1 MTGAG
6 RVVGLILVII
16 GIAICL
22 IGSLVSITS
31 VQAAGESGNV
41 GGMVLGIAFSALPAL
56 LFVGTG
62 VYLFARGRAE
72 QQEYAEV
79 AKQKQVLNMVM
90 TQGKVSIADIALEMG
105 MSVDQVKAWVYDL
118 VGKGLF
124 SGYVNW
130 NDGILYSKQAS
141 QIREGGKCPN
151 CGGQLTLGGKGI
163 VTCQY
168 CGTDIF
174 LAQ

>member
-1 MTGAG
+1 
-6 RVVGLILVII
+6 
-16 GIAICL
+16 
-22 IGSLVSITS
+22 
-31 VQAAGESGNV
+31 
-41 GGMVLGIAFSALPAL
+41 
-56 LFVGTG
+56 
-62 VYLFARGRAE
+62 
-72 QQEYAEV
+72 
-79 AKQKQVLNMVM
+79 MVM
-90 TQGKVSIADIALEMG
+90 TKGQVSIADIALEMD

-151 CGGQLTLGGKGI
+151 CGGQLTLAGKGV

>member
-1 MTGAG
+1 MTGSG
-6 RVVGLILVII
+6 RIVGLILVII

-31 VQAAGESGNV
+31 VQAAGEGGNV

-56 LFVGTG
+56 LFAGAG
-62 VYLFARGRAE
+62 LYLFTRGRAE
-72 QQEYAEV
+72 QREYAEV

-90 TQGKVSIADIALEMG
+90 TKGQVSIADVALEMG
-105 MSVDQVKAWVYDL
+105 MSADQVKAWVYDL

-130 NDGILYSKQAS
+130 NDGILYSRQAS
-141 QIREGGKCPN
+141 QIRAGGKCPN
-151 CGGQLTLGGKGI
+151 CGGQLTLAGKGV